1 MLYLALRLTLLY
13 TPVSFATES
22 IRLQLAFESARMP
35 EVEKALAELQTP
47 CYTVERVFAGV
58 ESRCQWSSVSTGT

>member
-13 TPVSFATES
+13 TPVSLATES

-35 EVEKALAELQTP
+35 EVEKALAEL
-47 CYTVERVFAGV
+47 
-58 ESRCQWSSVSTGT
+58 